1 MKLHIIYNEKVT
13 QRTISVFE
21 DVFPHQNK
29 FIVMNKKGASSFD
42 TSIYHSEIVF
52 VDGTS
57 KEELRKAVG
66 NTSAYQ
72 HIILHFLNEF
82 VAEALSKVNHPSIY
96 WIEWGGD
103 LYVNLL
109 GPRGFTLYENEPLFF
124 KMTRPHIPVSIAKV
138 LYRIK
143 RKMVQRTV
151 VRFVKKVKYFV
162 PDSMP
167 GEYELL
173 LSYYPELSHLQ
184 YRSFFYYPIDSIIKN
199 KDLTSKGGNIMVN
212 HSASLSG
219 NHAGVFK
226 RLSELELGAK
236 KIIVPISY
244 GNKTYAGYLEDL
256 GKSLFGSNAIMVK
269 EFMELSKYN
278 DLLCDCSV
286 FIYGH
291 YRQEAVG
298 NILVAL
304 YLGGKVFLYERNPLY
319 GFYKGLG
326 LNLFS
331 IDSDLNSESICTKLS
346 VDQINENKKILND
359 YYSMEQMKL
368 NIRKSFE

>member
-21 DVFPHQNK
+21 EVFPHQNK
-29 FIVMNKKGASSFD
+29 FIVMNKKGVSSFD
-42 TSIYHSEIVF
+42 TSMYHSNIVF

-57 KEELRKAVG
+57 KEELRRAVG
-66 NTSAYQ
+66 DASTYQ

-109 GPRGFTLYENEPLFF
+109 RPRGFTLYENETLFF
-124 KMTRPHIPVSIAKV
+124 KTTRPHIPVPIAKL
-138 LYRIK
+138 LYNLK
-143 RKMVQRTV
+143 RKMVQRTI

-184 YRSFFYYPIDSIIKN
+184 YRSFFYYPIDSIIKD
-199 KDLTSKGGNIMVN
+199 KDMISRGSNIMVN
-212 HSASLSG
+212 HSASVSG

-226 RLSELELGAK
+226 RLSELELGEK
-236 KIIVPISY
+236 RIIVPVSY
-244 GNKTYAGYLEDL
+244 GNKIYAGYLEEL
-256 GKSLFGSNAIMVK
+256 GTSLFGSKAIMVK
-269 EFMELSKYN
+269 DFMELSKYN
-278 DLLCDCSV
+278 DLLCDCNV

-319 GFYKGLG
+319 GFYKSLG
-326 LNLFS
+326 ITLFS
-331 IDSDLNSESICTKLS
+331 IDADLSSESISTKLS
-346 VDQINENKKILND
+346 AEQINENKRILND
-359 YYSMEQMKL
+359 YYSLEQMKL
-368 NIRKSFE
+368 NVRNSFE